1 MIDRIKNNKVFIIVY
16 IVIIIALALMT
27 SFNNKYLLINN
38 DTNPYNGI
46 SENDRSTMKIVD
58 QTKILQ
64 YSYFIFNIA
73 VSSILVLIALIIT
86 NNKNN
91 TLKFKWITT
100 LGIIVLYAFV
110 RFGVKRYV
118 GDGVENIEEVYRGF
132 IGASV
137 AIVLYIIT
145 IIKYSIKPAAKT
157 KNVEESAK

>member
-1 MIDRIKNNKVFIIVY
+1 MIDRIKKNKVFVIVY
-16 IVIIIALALMT
+16 IVVIIALVLMT
-27 SFNNKYLLINN
+27 RFNNKYLLINN

-58 QTKILQ
+58 QTNTLE
-64 YSYFIFNIA
+64 YSYFVFNIA
-73 VSSILVLIALIIT
+73 VSSILALVALIIT

-91 TLKFKWITT
+91 TLKFKWIIT

-118 GDGVENIEEVYRGF
+118 GDDVENIEEIYRGF

-145 IIKYSIKPAAKT
+145 IIKYTIKPADKAKKT
-157 KNVEESAK
+157 EGSEK